1 MTLPIPASWI
11 VAGVVVLAAGAYIWR
26 CEAIQD
32 DMVRA
37 EAIAQQ
43 QAAENARKA
52 LEALKAKER
61 ADENYTRNLDRLR
74 ADVKRL
80 RDSRPSFLPAPA
92 ASAPSPARAC
102 FDRPQLERALRELDS
117 GVQDLV
123 REGDEA
129 RLGLDAA
136 KQAWPKP

>member
-11 VAGVVVLAAGAYIWR
+11 VAGVVVLAAGAYVWR

-74 ADVKRL
+74 ADLKRL
-80 RDSRPSFLPAPA
+80 RNARTDFVPAPS
-92 ASAPSPARAC
+92 ASAPSPDRAC
-102 FDRPQLERALRELDS
+102 FDREQLERAIRSLDS
-117 GVQDLV
+117 GVQALIE
-123 REGDEA
+123 RGDEA
-129 RLGLDAA
+129 LIGLEAA
-136 KQAWPKP
+136 REAWPKP

>member
-11 VAGVVVLAAGAYIWR
+11 VAGVLVLAAGAYVWH
-26 CEAIQD
+26 CEGVKD

-80 RDSRPSFLPAPA
+80 RDSRPSVLPPA
-92 ASAPSPARAC
+92 APTARDPERAC
-102 FDRPQLERALRELDS
+102 FSRPELDAALRRFVE
-117 GVQDLV
+117 GAAGLV
-123 REGDEA
+123 AEGDEA

>member
-11 VAGVVVLAAGAYIWR
+11 VAGVVVLAAGAYVWR

-74 ADVKRL
+74 ADLKRL
-80 RDSRPSFLPAPA
+80 RNARTDFVPAPS
-92 ASAPSPARAC
+92 ASAPSPDRA
-102 FDRPQLERALRELDS
+102 
-117 GVQDLV
+117 
-123 REGDEA
+123 
-129 RLGLDAA
+129 
-136 KQAWPKP
+136 